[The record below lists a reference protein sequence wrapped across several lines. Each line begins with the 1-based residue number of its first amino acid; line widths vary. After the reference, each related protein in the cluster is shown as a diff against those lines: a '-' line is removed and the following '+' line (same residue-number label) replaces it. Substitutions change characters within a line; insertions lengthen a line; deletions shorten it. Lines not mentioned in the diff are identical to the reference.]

1 MVRSAAVRESVPPAS
16 GEIVLLDRAVA
27 WASWTA
33 PCRMT
38 VGPLT
43 PLAPD
48 SESMP
53 APRFTIVPDPL
64 TAPEKT

>member
-1 MVRSAAVRESVPPAS
+1 MDRSAAERESVPPAR

-27 WASWTA
+27 WPSCTT

-38 VGPLT
+38 VGPPM
-43 PLAPD
+43 PLDPD
-48 SESMP
+48 SVSMP
-53 APRFTIVPDPL
+53 PPRFTIAPDPL